1 MATRAGMNGL
11 YLWYTIYILKKDRQM
26 KYDCLGSV
34 PGRETCMDI
43 KTQGHKENERNK
55 VLFN

>member
-1 MATRAGMNGL
+1 MNGL

-43 KTQGHKENERNK
+43 KAQGHKENERNK